1 MRQTSSST
9 RPPPSPSSAAVTL
22 AVLLWLAV
30 TSSSLP
36 DDLPVTSPNISPAA
50 AAAAAAKLP
59 DPLPSPW
66 RAGRLGD
73 EGQRAL
79 PDGARRAQERRG
91 ERGEA
96 GGASDSASEGREEEG
111 NGTRGDAEKTGK
123 RLWGETWL
131 ERNVSEVS
139 SMTASHERSLGRQIR
154 RAPRFHRQL
163 GIVLVLTEVKVWA
176 YGNEITVSSNRHE
189 TLNNFET
196 YRDKLLKEEPHL
208 ANDNTALITRQAF
221 ENAGGLAFTGM
232 MCKDGL
238 SAVLVRDDDRSSGLI
253 GHILA
258 HELGHSLGMKHDEE
272 EEEGGA
278 GEGCGCRAGACLMK
292 KSVPHKYDPTQTW
305 SLCSRQ
311 YLRKQRQSNTL
322 GCLANIPTKPFP
334 GASCG
339 NGIVEEGE
347 QCDCGLP
354 EFCRN
359 RCCDAATCRLTA
371 NATCASG
378 ACCDTDTCKPRPAG
392 AECRAARG
400 ECDLPEF
407 CHGNSETCPDDLHK
421 RDGTPC
427 MHERGHCYSGRCGSH
442 DGRCREV
449 WSQPTWA
456 ASPTCFAR
464 LNTEGSEDGNCGL
477 QRNQF
482 VPCDRDSVMCGTLHC
497 TPRDTSLTG
506 LPWYHYNYTR
516 EVESTR
522 CSFVIGAEIYPS
534 SHWLSPDGAK
544 CAEGKMCV
552 NQRCVAVPA
561 ADGARQCPGNCSGHG
576 VCNNKNQCHCDP
588 GFTPPDCARPGM
600 GGSVDSGPASRP
612 SRDGSTAAL
621 VLCVLFVLLLTLAA
635 ALFCAWGRL
644 RRCWEKQGREKVS
657 AIAPRC
663 ASCID
668 TCCCPLVSKITHW
681 MVTVGPLGKRPRTSR
696 KEIHTVDVSTA
707 TESGRTICQ
716 VDLDFE
722 GRQRS
727 RTNSWGV
734 ANERLVTE
742 IVTLEPKNS
751 PELHRKVQLPSDSSS
766 LKSVDSLKRPKYMQS
781 VSVDSGCVLDADENS
796 LKDSQSSN
804 VSMRSLVSLFSKF
817 GTKGQGA
824 EPDKGSR
831 RSVTMGEEKAMPL
844 SRIVVDPYINNRRSR
859 HGTPPPIPTQPPVAL
874 RPAYGRSISTDVPAS
889 RGRPAQPP
897 PMPPANTKPNQ
908 GRHSIP
914 DAHSKLASN
923 LFIQT
928 ENQKRR
934 TSSSSSCDSV
944 QSNGRVRP
952 VALTAST
959 QDNDKKTPM
968 KPPAVPRPTSR
979 TSPAREPPS
988 LPPLAETSET
998 NAKKPLRLS
1007 QQAIPSAAAA
1017 RPPFHSAGRGVG
1029 GSSTART
1036 HGARPEPGKP
1046 GKADSQNTAKNKK
1059 VMDLARKFEQK

>member
-1 MRQTSSST
+1 M
-9 RPPPSPSSAAVTL
+9 
-22 AVLLWLAV
+22 
-30 TSSSLP
+30 
-36 DDLPVTSPNISPAA
+36 
-50 AAAAAAKLP
+50 
-59 DPLPSPW
+59 
-66 RAGRLGD
+66 
-73 EGQRAL
+73 
-79 PDGARRAQERRG
+79 
-91 ERGEA
+91 
-96 GGASDSASEGREEEG
+96 
-111 NGTRGDAEKTGK
+111 
-123 RLWGETWL
+123 
-131 ERNVSEVS
+131 
-139 SMTASHERSLGRQIR
+139 
-154 RAPRFHRQL
+154 
-163 GIVLVLTEVKVWA
+163 
-176 YGNEITVSSNRHE
+176 
-189 TLNNFET
+189 
-196 YRDKLLKEEPHL
+196 
-208 ANDNTALITRQAF
+208 
-221 ENAGGLAFTGM
+221 
-232 MCKDGL
+232 
-238 SAVLVRDDDRSSGLI
+238 
-253 GHILA
+253 
-258 HELGHSLGMKHDEE
+258 
-272 EEEGGA
+272 
-278 GEGCGCRAGACLMK
+278 
-292 KSVPHKYDPTQTW
+292 
-305 SLCSRQ
+305 
-311 YLRKQRQSNTL
+311 
-322 GCLANIPTKPFP
+322 
-334 GASCG
+334 
-339 NGIVEEGE
+339 
-347 QCDCGLP
+347 
-354 EFCRN
+354 
-359 RCCDAATCRLTA
+359 
-371 NATCASG
+371 
-378 ACCDTDTCKPRPAG
+378 
-392 AECRAARG
+392 
-400 ECDLPEF
+400 
-407 CHGNSETCPDDLHK
+407 
-421 RDGTPC
+421 
-427 MHERGHCYSGRCGSH
+427 
-442 DGRCREV
+442 
-449 WSQPTWA
+449 
-456 ASPTCFAR
+456 
-464 LNTEGSEDGNCGL
+464 
-477 QRNQF
+477 
-482 VPCDRDSVMCGTLHC
+482 
-497 TPRDTSLTG
+497 
-506 LPWYHYNYTR
+506 
-516 EVESTR
+516 
-522 CSFVIGAEIYPS
+522 
-534 SHWLSPDGAK
+534 
-544 CAEGKMCV
+544 
-552 NQRCVAVPA
+552 
-561 ADGARQCPGNCSGHG
+561 
-576 VCNNKNQCHCDP
+576 
-588 GFTPPDCARPGM
+588 
-600 GGSVDSGPASRP
+600 
-612 SRDGSTAAL
+612 
-621 VLCVLFVLLLTLAA
+621 LCVLFVLLLTLAA